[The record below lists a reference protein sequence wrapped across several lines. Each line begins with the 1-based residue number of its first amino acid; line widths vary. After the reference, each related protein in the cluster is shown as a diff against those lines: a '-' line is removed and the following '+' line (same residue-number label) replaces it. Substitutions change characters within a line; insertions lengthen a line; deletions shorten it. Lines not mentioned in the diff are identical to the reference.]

1 MHSWYRYGD
10 EWLGHLGNFRLRLMK
25 MRYPFHPSLLPS
37 LSCLKLG
44 DLLGPSHACTFSYRL
59 IWHQH
64 RKEIYA
70 ECLRSERSKAFTTRP
85 TASLQRAN
93 ARELGRCVD
102 LSAVAHLEM
111 AFQCLSLLPKVYF
124 SEGQLQFNKILP
136 FQGNLC

>member
-1 MHSWYRYGD
+1 M
-10 EWLGHLGNFRLRLMK
+10 
-25 MRYPFHPSLLPS
+25 
-37 LSCLKLG
+37 
-44 DLLGPSHACTFSYRL
+44 GPSHACTFSYRL

-70 ECLRSERSKAFTTRP
+70 ECLRSERSEAFTTRP
-85 TASLQRAN
+85 PASLQQAN

-124 SEGQLQFNKILP
+124 SEIQLKSNESLTYILKLIDLISAYE
-136 FQGNLC
+136 GDLC